1 MDRSLRGLAERTVGT
16 HDFIVGL
23 PREPK
28 VNPARPDHAAG
39 VSETESAA
47 DPPAERC
54 ASLYDAIRD
63 MSSYGSEVEAE
74 KRRGGDDGILHRR

>member
-1 MDRSLRGLAERTVGT
+1 MDRSLRELAERTVGT

-23 PREPK
+23 PREPE
-28 VNPARPDHAAG
+28 VNPARPDHTAG
-39 VSETESAA
+39 VSEAESVA
-47 DPPAERC
+47 DPPVERC

-74 KRRGGDDGILHRR
+74 KRKGGDEGIPHRR